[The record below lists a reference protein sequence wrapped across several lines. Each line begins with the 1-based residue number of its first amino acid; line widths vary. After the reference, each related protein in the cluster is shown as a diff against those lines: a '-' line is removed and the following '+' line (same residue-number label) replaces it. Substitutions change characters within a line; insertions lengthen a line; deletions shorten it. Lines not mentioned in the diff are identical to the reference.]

1 MNAKPRKIAKF
12 AAKTIVQT
20 AAGAAIRNALTAIVP
35 ATGDN
40 HIALIA
46 GAVGGYFVAEE
57 LEPHTDALVDAA
69 ADAIEKRKTQN
80 ALTNN

>member
-1 MNAKPRKIAKF
+1 MNTKPRKIAKF

-20 AAGAAIRNALTAIVP
+20 AAGSAISRTLVALIP
-35 ATGDN
+35 ASTEY
-40 HIALIA
+40 HISTIA
-46 GAVGGYFVAEE
+46 GAIGGYFIAEE

-80 ALTNN
+80 ALSA